1 MAVSSDFSGAHE
13 IQIADSRPTNKYG
26 EVVAV
31 LPAAYKQN
39 FHSRKYKLETSGI
52 IDDLTHRKKAGWL
65 HARYN
70 MNAR

>member
-1 MAVSSDFSGAHE
+1 VAVSSDFSGAHE
-13 IQIADSRPTNKYG
+13 IQIADSTNNG

-39 FHSRKYKLETSGI
+39 LRSRKYKLETSGMV
-52 IDDLTHRKKAGWL
+52 DDLTHRKKAGWL

-70 MNAR
+70 KNTR